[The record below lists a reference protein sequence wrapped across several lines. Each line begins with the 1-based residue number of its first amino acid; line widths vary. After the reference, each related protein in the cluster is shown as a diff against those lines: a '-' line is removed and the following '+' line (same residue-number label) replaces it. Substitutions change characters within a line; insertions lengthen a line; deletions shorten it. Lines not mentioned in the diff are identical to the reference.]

1 MARIGIISDTHIPK
15 VASSLPRYLL
25 DALEGMDLIM
35 HAGDLIEASV
45 IDELSSLAPVA
56 AVSGNMDRPEVK
68 SVLPKKRML
77 EVEGKL
83 IGLTHGWG
91 PPIGIERRVLS
102 KFPEADVVVFGH
114 THKALVERRKGVLLV
129 NPGTP
134 NDRRFSKHLSYAVL
148 TIEDGELKP
157 EIIQLD

>member
-15 VASSLPRYLL
+15 VASSLPRDLL
-25 DALEGMDLIM
+25 NALEGMDLIL
-35 HAGDLIEASV
+35 HAGDLIEVSV
-45 IDELSSLAPVA
+45 IDELRSLAPVA

-68 SVLPKKRML
+68 SVLPRRRVL

-114 THKALVERRKGVLLV
+114 THKALVERRKGILLL